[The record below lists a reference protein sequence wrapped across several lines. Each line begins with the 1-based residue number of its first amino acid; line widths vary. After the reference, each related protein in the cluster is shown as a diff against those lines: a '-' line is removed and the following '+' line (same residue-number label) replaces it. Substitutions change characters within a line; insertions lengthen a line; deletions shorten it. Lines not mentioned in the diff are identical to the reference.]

1 MLHGDF
7 RSGNIAVGHEGCKYL
22 LDWDCCHLGDPMEEL
37 AWLCLK
43 SWRFGKV
50 EKKVGGF
57 GDREIL
63 YRSYLDN
70 GGYEISQERI
80 RWWKIFGYLRWAV
93 LNMMQIH
100 GHMNSS
106 RKSLPFA
113 ICGRNI
119 CLIEYDLLMALK
131 GEKF

>member
-1 MLHGDF
+1 MQL
-7 RSGNIAVGHEGCKYL
+7 
-22 LDWDCCHLGDPMEEL
+22 
-37 AWLCLK
+37 
-43 SWRFGKV
+43 FGKV

>member
-1 MLHGDF
+1 M
-7 RSGNIAVGHEGCKYL
+7 GNIVVGHEGFKYL

-43 SWRFGKV
+43 SWRF
-50 EKKVGGF
+50 ERWKKVGGF

-80 RWWKIFGYLRWAV
+80 RWWKIFGYLR
-93 LNMMQIH
+93 
-100 GHMNSS
+100 
-106 RKSLPFA
+106 
-113 ICGRNI
+113 
-119 CLIEYDLLMALK
+119 
-131 GEKF
+131 